1 MAAKKIE
8 GASTTVAY
16 TIHPDSIAEL
26 VQDSNVSRHTHESDE
41 SIREL
46 ANSIAAQGQLQD
58 ILLRYNSE
66 RKLTII
72 AGYRRTRAVELINDF
87 PGDFKDAEGAT
98 LTGPISL
105 RARIMNV
112 TEREALE
119 MNLEE
124 NLRRKDLNTVD
135 LARAART
142 LIDRYEWSAAQVAE
156 RMHCSPARVSQ
167 LTGLLILPE
176 SALNALASGKIKEA
190 TARGFIGAAEET
202 ITKALAMIDAG
213 DKPNLVV
220 RAIQAGIG
228 AKRRL
233 GVAEI
238 VAALEGSNSAQGDA
252 LAKWIRGEGE
262 FSAAKLGDFEVNADA
277 EIGEDED

>member
-16 TIHPDSIAEL
+16 TIHPDSIPDL
-26 VQDSNVSRHTHESDE
+26 VRDSNVSRHTHESDE

-46 ANSIAAQGQLQD
+46 AESIAAQGQLQD

-66 RKLTII
+66 RHLTII
-72 AGYRRTRAVELINDF
+72 AGYRRTRAAEMINDF
-87 PGDFKDAEGAT
+87 PGDFKDAEGNQ

-105 RARIMNV
+105 RARIMTC

-124 NLRRKDLNTVD
+124 NLRRKDLNAVD
-135 LARAART
+135 LARAGRT
-142 LIDRYEWSAAQVAE
+142 LIERYEWTPGQVAE
-156 RMHCSPARVSQ
+156 RMHVSPSRVSQ
-167 LTGLLILPE
+167 LIGLLILPE

-220 RAIQAGIG
+220 RAVQTAAGV
-228 AKRRL
+228 KRRL

-238 VAALEGSNSAQGDA
+238 VAALEGSNTAQGDA
-252 LAKWIRGEGE
+252 LVKWIKSEGM
-262 FSAAKLGDFEVNADA
+262 FQDAKLGDFEVSADA
-277 EIGEDED
+277 TIGEDDE